1 MTEVLKQYKLVPK
14 YASML
19 AGLYAYC
26 EENCLLYHVGYNDC
40 GETEYAMSDYS
51 KYETKGRYGILNRIT
66 GMPLTPTIFSDV
78 EMLSKELFKVQ
89 IADGGSWYIVDKMG
103 NMVSYEQ

>member
-1 MTEVLKQYKLVPK
+1 
-14 YASML
+14 
-19 AGLYAYC
+19 
-26 EENCLLYHVGYNDC
+26 
-40 GETEYAMSDYS
+40 MSDYS

-66 GMPLTPTIFSDV
+66 GEPLTPAIFSDV

-103 NMVSYEQ
+103 NMVSHEQ

>member
-1 MTEVLKQYKLVPK
+1 MHQCLPVCTHITRRTASNIRLGTTIAAKQTYV
-14 YASML
+14 
-19 AGLYAYC
+19 
-26 EENCLLYHVGYNDC
+26 
-40 GETEYAMSDYS
+40 MSDYS

-66 GMPLTPTIFSDV
+66 GMPLTPAIFSDV

>member
-1 MTEVLKQYKLVPK
+1 MHQCLPVCTHIARRTASCIMWDTTIAAKQTYV
-14 YASML
+14 
-19 AGLYAYC
+19 
-26 EENCLLYHVGYNDC
+26 
-40 GETEYAMSDYS
+40 MSDYS

-66 GMPLTPTIFSDV
+66 GMPLTPAIFSDV

>member
-1 MTEVLKQYKLVPK
+1 MHQCLPVCTHIARRTASNIRLGTTIAAKQTYV
-14 YASML
+14 
-19 AGLYAYC
+19 
-26 EENCLLYHVGYNDC
+26 
-40 GETEYAMSDYS
+40 MSDYS

-66 GMPLTPTIFSDV
+66 GMPLTPAIFSDV

-89 IADGGSWYIVDKMG
+89 IADSGSWYIVDKMG